1 MKRILLIDNTDERRK
16 RVSSLL
22 RANDLCSCEERKEV
36 CNAKDAVDAV
46 KHLQPFTAAQSRI
59 KDEWKD
65 CVVSPNG
72 FDIVLLHTTNA
83 YAKHYFQEWLTSNVV
98 ILFTGGSDY
107 WHDCPGVGLDSR
119 RHFFTTPAAIDE
131 FICDFAFEFTPD
143 VEPPWEV
150 FQGRSVSAKFRERL
164 FARQLLTGTPAP
176 KNRKSLFAEDLA
188 GEPFLK
194 VTIERLSKD
203 QSIRDEVRRLLANA
217 FVQWSLAGCAQT
229 GSEITSGTQ
238 GSAEAK
244 QELERLLRLLCK
256 PKR

>member
-22 RANDLCSCEERKEV
+22 RADDLCSCEERKEV

-46 KHLQPFTAAQSRI
+46 RNLQPFTAAQSRI
-59 KDEWKD
+59 KDEWKG

-131 FICDFAFEFTPD
+131 FICDFAFEFLHGYLLNG
-143 VEPPWEV
+143 
-150 FQGRSVSAKFRERL
+150 FILNGL
-164 FARQLLTGTPAP
+164 F
-176 KNRKSLFAEDLA
+176 
-188 GEPFLK
+188 
-194 VTIERLSKD
+194 
-203 QSIRDEVRRLLANA
+203 EVRNVRKAA
-217 FVQWSLAGCAQT
+217 VQHHSGHSLI
-229 GSEITSGTQ
+229 SE
-238 GSAEAK
+238 
-244 QELERLLRLLCK
+244 
-256 PKR
+256 